1 MIDLKPMS
9 DAVRRLSEATH
20 TFEELQGR
28 VSEPARILLRAGLIQ
43 TFEYNYGLAVSTLTR
58 YLISTVADP
67 AKRDLN
73 VFEEL
78 IRVAD
83 EAGLLLSPFA
93 TWKTFRQAR
102 NNTSHTYNE
111 MKAVAVADVIPA
123 FEKEVKYLLA
133 RLQDKVCS

>member
-9 DAVRRLSEATH
+9 EAVNRLTDATRVY
-20 TFEELQGR
+20 EELQHQ
-28 VSEPARILLRAGLIQ
+28 VSEPARILLRSGLIQ
-43 TFEYNYGLAVSTLTR
+43 TFEYNYGLAVSMMSR
-58 YLISTVADP
+58 YLSSVVSDP

-83 EAGLLLSPFA
+83 EMGLVLSPFS
-93 TWKTFRQAR
+93 TWKIFRQAR

-111 MKAVAVADVIPA
+111 AKAAAVAEVIPA
-123 FEKEVKYLLA
+123 FEKEVKHLLA
-133 RLQDKVCS
+133 RLQEKVGS

>member
-9 DAVRRLSEATH
+9 DAVNRLSEATR
-20 TFEELQGR
+20 TFEELQHQ

-43 TFEYNYGLAVSTLTR
+43 TFEYNYGLAVAR
-58 YLISTVADP
+58 YLSATAADP

-83 EAGLLLSPFA
+83 EAGLLLSPFSA
-93 TWKTFRQAR
+93 WKTFRQAR

-111 MKAVAVADVIPA
+111 IKAVAVAEVIPA

-133 RLQDKVCS
+133 RLQEKVGS

>member
-9 DAVRRLSEATH
+9 DAVNRLSEASQV
-20 TFEELQGR
+20 FEELQGQ
-28 VSEPARILLRAGLIQ
+28 VSEPARILLRSGLIQ
-43 TFEYNYGLAVSTLTR
+43 TFEYNYGLAVSMMTR
-58 YLISTVADP
+58 YLISAVPDP

-83 EAGLLLSPFA
+83 EMGLLLSPFA

-102 NNTSHTYNE
+102 NNTSHAYNE
-111 MKAVAVADVIPA
+111 AKAVAVAEVVPA

-133 RLQDKVCS
+133 RLQEKVGS

>member
-9 DAVRRLSEATH
+9 DAVNRLTEGTRVY
-20 TFEELQGR
+20 EELQGQ
-28 VSEPARILLRAGLIQ
+28 VPEPARILLRSGLIQ
-43 TFEYNYGLAVSTLTR
+43 TFEFNYALAVSMMTR
-58 YLISTVADP
+58 YLLSALPDP
-67 AKRDLN
+67 TKRDLS

-102 NNTSHTYNE
+102 NATSHTYNE
-111 MKAVAVADVIPA
+111 AKAVAVAEVIPA
-123 FEKEVKYLLA
+123 FEKEVQHLLA
-133 RLQDKVCS
+133 RLQEKVGP

>member
-1 MIDLKPMS
+1 
-9 DAVRRLSEATH
+9 
-20 TFEELQGR
+20 
-28 VSEPARILLRAGLIQ
+28 
-43 TFEYNYGLAVSTLTR
+43 
-58 YLISTVADP
+58 
-67 AKRDLN
+67 
-73 VFEEL
+73 L

-133 RLQDKVCS
+133 RLQEKVGS

>member
-9 DAVRRLSEATH
+9 DAVNRLSEATRV
-20 TFEELQGR
+20 FEELEGQ
-28 VSEPARILLRAGLIQ
+28 VSGPARILLRSGLIQ
-43 TFEYNYGLAVSTLTR
+43 TFEYNYSLAVSMMTR
-58 YLISTVADP
+58 YLSSVVADP

-83 EAGLLLSPFA
+83 EMGLLLSPFA
-93 TWKTFRQAR
+93 AWKAFRQAR

-111 MKAVAVADVIPA
+111 ANAVAVAEVIPA

-133 RLQDKVCS
+133 RLQEKVGS